1 MYSGVGRLLSPKYR
15 RRTPS
20 MVMAISASSRIRER
34 GTISTEVAILGIF
47 AILALPRF
55 IMSLHVRPFSSRRH
69 HRRVLA
75 GYRNRRPLHDRTW
88 HDGRRPPHGV
98 RQKHRRPER

>member
-15 RRTPS
+15 RNTPS

-34 GTISTEVAILGIF
+34 GTISTEAAILGISV
-47 AILALPRF
+47 ILALPRF
-55 IMSLHVRPFSSRRH
+55 IMSVHARAFSSRRH

-88 HDGRRPPHGV
+88 HDGRRTAHGV
-98 RQKHRRPER
+98 RQEHRRSER